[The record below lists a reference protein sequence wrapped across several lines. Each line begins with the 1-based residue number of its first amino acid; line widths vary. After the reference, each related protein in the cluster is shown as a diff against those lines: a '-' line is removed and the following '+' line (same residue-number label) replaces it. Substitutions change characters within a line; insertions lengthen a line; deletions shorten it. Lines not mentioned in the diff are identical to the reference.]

1 MKDIVCKAVIAGAGN
16 GFRMEAKEKKQYIK
30 IDGVPL
36 IVHTVRNIS
45 KSDYVKEIIISAP
58 KNDIDAVETMM
69 KEYGCHKV
77 KNVISG
83 GETRAESVR
92 NGIMKTDNCDIIL
105 IHDGVRPFIG
115 AKYINNCIE
124 DALKYGASVLGIM
137 PKDTILFKDSEG
149 RIAEKIDRSM
159 LISVQTPQCF
169 KTDIIKNAYE
179 NYVSTLTDDASQVI
193 NRGGKVHITEGDYMN
208 IKITTP
214 DDLIIANEYI
224 KKIEQV

>member
-1 MKDIVCKAVIAGAGN
+1 
-16 GFRMEAKEKKQYIK
+16 
-30 IDGVPL
+30 
-36 IVHTVRNIS
+36 
-45 KSDYVKEIIISAP
+45 
-58 KNDIDAVETMM
+58 
-69 KEYGCHKV
+69 
-77 KNVISG
+77 
-83 GETRAESVR
+83 
-92 NGIMKTDNCDIIL
+92 
-105 IHDGVRPFIG
+105 
-115 AKYINNCIE
+115 
-124 DALKYGASVLGIM
+124 
-137 PKDTILFKDSEG
+137 
-149 RIAEKIDRSM
+149 M